1 MPVNALAAGA
11 RVEIRSAEWI
21 VRRVDATSTGGYSL
35 LVTGVSEIVR
45 DKEARFLTE
54 IEGKGIKVLD
64 PAETELV
71 PDPSPQFR
79 NTRLY
84 LESLLRQSPPTD
96 TDLWIGQRAAI
107 DDLPFQLDPALQ
119 ALDQPRQRILMADST
134 GLGKT
139 IEVGVLLSEL
149 IKRGRGKRI
158 LVVTVKS
165 MMTQFQKEMWSRFTI
180 PLVRLDSVGID
191 RIRTRIPANANPFH
205 YYDRA
210 IISIDTLKASTDYRV
225 HLERCRWDVIVIDEA
240 QNVAVRGSGRS
251 LRAKLA
257 DLLSRQSDTLIM
269 TCDAARW
276 QACVV
281 REPHEHAQPHG
292 HRQPRELRAG
302 GHQGPVRAPVQE
314 GRPGP
319 DRRRHEGPARDEAI
333 GRRLAQRGTRLRNPG
348 RPEVPVP
355 RPRTARRPTAF
366 PHGAR
371 KGAVLQPGGV
381 PSDHQRTAEEAGIRC
396 FTRSCPRPHHAPGP
410 RHRPRGHY
418 SRRFQQISEAAR
430 RPASRRQ
437 AGVEPGEPSRPPG
450 DLQRAHR
457 NREIP
462 EGKPRPRFETRG
474 RPS

>member
-1 MPVNALAAGA
+1 MSSTVLAPGA

-64 PAETELV
+64 PAE
-71 PDPSPQFR
+71 
-79 NTRLY
+79 
-84 LESLLRQSPPTD
+84 

-210 IISIDTLKASTDYRV
+210 IISIDTLKASSDYRV
-225 HLERCRWDVIVIDEA
+225 HLENCRWDVIVIDEA
-240 QNVAVRGSGRS
+240 HNVAIRGSGRS

-257 DLLSRQSDTLIM
+257 ELLSRQSDTLIM
-269 TCDAARW
+269 TSATPHDGKPASFASLMNMLNPTAIADPERYGPEDIKGLFVRRFKKDVQDQIAGAMKDRRVMKRSEDASPKEERAYEILAGLKFRSLD
-276 QACVV
+276 
-281 REPHEHAQPHG
+281 RAQ
-292 HRQPRELRAG
+292 RAG
-302 GHQGPVRAPVQE
+302 QLLFRTVLEKALFSS
-314 GRPGP
+314 
-319 DRRRHEGPARDEAI
+319 PAACLQTI
-333 GRRLAQRGTRLRNPG
+333 NARLKKL
-348 RPEVPVP
+348 EVDATP
-355 RPRTARRPTAF
+355 
-366 PHGAR
+366 
-371 KGAVLQPGGV
+371 
-381 PSDHQRTAEEAGIRC
+381 
-396 FTRSCPRPHHAPGP
+396 
-410 RHRPRGHY
+410 
-418 SRRFQQISEAAR
+418 EAAHDR
-430 RPASRRQ
+430 TTLQELATALDAITPADFSKYWKL
-437 AGVEPGEPSRPPG
+437 G
-450 DLQRAHR
+450 RA
-457 NREIP
+457 
-462 EGKPRPRFETRG
+462 
-474 RPS
+474 

>member
-1 MPVNALAAGA
+1 MSSTVLAPGA

-64 PAETELV
+64 PAETDLV
-71 PDPSPQFR
+71 PDPSPEFR
-79 NTRLY
+79 KTRLY
-84 LESLLRQSPPTD
+84 VESLLRQSPPTD

-225 HLERCRWDVIVIDEA
+225 HLENCRWDVIVIDEA
-240 QNVAVRGSGRS
+240 HNVAVRGSGRS

-257 DLLSRQSDTLIM
+257 ELLSRQSDTLIM
-269 TCDAARW
+269 TSATPHDGKPASFASLMNMLNPTAIANPENYGPEDIKGLFIRRFKKDIKDQVATSFQERVIRIAKPQATAAEEK
-276 QACVV
+276 VF
-281 REPHEHAQPHG
+281 
-292 HRQPRELRAG
+292 ELFTG
-302 GHQGPVRAPVQE
+302 IQF
-314 GRPGP
+314 
-319 DRRRHEGPARDEAI
+319 
-333 GRRLAQRGTRLRNPG
+333 TRLDQR
-348 RPEVPVP
+348 
-355 RPRTARRPTAF
+355 RTA
-366 PHGAR
+366 
-371 KGAVLQPGGV
+371 
-381 PSDHQRTAEEAGIRC
+381 
-396 FTRSCPRPHHAPGP
+396 
-410 RHRPRGHY
+410 
-418 SRRFQQISEAAR
+418 
-430 RPASRRQ
+430 
-437 AGVEPGEPSRPPG
+437 G
-450 DLQRAHR
+450 DLFKTTLEKALFSSPSACLQTIHNRVNRLQKDDAKGFAADIRAL
-457 NREIP
+457 
-462 EGKPRPRFETRG
+462 EG
-474 RPS
+474 

>member
-1 MPVNALAAGA
+1 MPATVLAPGA

-64 PAETELV
+64 PAETALV
-71 PDPSPQFR
+71 PDDSPQFR
-79 NTRLY
+79 KAKLY

-96 TDLWIGQRAAI
+96 TDLWIGHRAAV

-139 IEVGVLLSEL
+139 VEVGILLSEL
-149 IKRGRGKRI
+149 IRRGRGKRI

-191 RIRTRIPANANPFH
+191 RIRTRIPANSNPFH

-225 HLERCRWDVIVIDEA
+225 HLENCRWDVIVIDEA
-240 QNVAVRGSGRS
+240 HNVAVRGSGRS

-257 DLLSRQSDTLIM
+257 ELLSRQSDTLIM
-269 TCDAARW
+269 TSATPHDGKPASFASLMNMLNPT
-276 QACVV
+276 AIANPNDYGKDDIKGLFV
-281 REPHEHAQPHG
+281 RRFKKDIQD
-292 HRQPRELRAG
+292 QIAG
-302 GHQGPVRAPVQE
+302 GMKERRVLKLSRDASPEEERAYE
-314 GRPGP
+314 ILAGLKFRSL
-319 DRRRHEGPARDEAI
+319 DRGQRTGQLLFRTVLEKALFSSPAAC
-333 GRRLAQRGTRLRNPG
+333 LQTA
-348 RPEVPVP
+348 
-355 RPRTARRPTAF
+355 TARLKKLEADASPEAAHDRA
-366 PHGAR
+366 A
-371 KGAVLQPGGV
+371 LQELVDRG
-381 PSDHQRTAEEAGIRC
+381 
-396 FTRSCPRPHHAPGP
+396 RSHHA
-410 RHRPRGHY
+410 
-418 SRRFQQISEAAR
+418 RRFHQIPEAAR
-430 RPASRRQ
+430 RTAPRRQ
-437 AGVEPGEPSRPPG
+437 AGVEPRQPRRPSRAF
-450 DLQRAHR
+450 QRTHR
-457 NREIP
+457 D
-462 EGKPRPRFETRG
+462 RPV
-474 RPS
+474 P